1 MTQAVISD
9 SNSQMVIKKTLN
21 ELQNGS
27 SNVESCYAILLNE
40 FETLLRFKLEGL
52 IKKTEK
58 QINKAKKEE
67 GKLEKKAEALKAK
80 EKILDEQLRKVKEL
94 NAFSR
99 IDVAR
104 ESLENVKNIY
114 PAIDRNYF
122 EILIESG
129 DLPDYRIDDILK
141 RKSEQMMSQQYYLD
155 LTTFCKKFRKIVYRL
170 SMVLEEKVIE
180 DLKLPYSMLMT
191 SKSSNKDLSEK
202 ISKTVGDSSSSLN
215 DKTKKIIQ
223 IVEEERENC
232 LGVFNH
238 ATINELYWKL
248 DNNIDVQKK
257 ATQKIV
263 DRLLLYCPIFVC
275 VDKALELMKNNPDV
289 TEKKWYY
296 AFYCKYIKPDMNDA
310 GQQYEA
316 FQNMSGFPCVQS
328 SFYKYAEKGKEEF
341 IQILF
346 FYLDIIK
353 NYEDKED
360 IQMLFRELVAS
371 V

>member
-257 ATQKIV
+257 ATHTIV
-263 DRLLLYCPIFVC
+263 YRLFLYCPIFVC

-296 AFYCKYIKPDMNDA
+296 SFYCKYIKPDMNDA